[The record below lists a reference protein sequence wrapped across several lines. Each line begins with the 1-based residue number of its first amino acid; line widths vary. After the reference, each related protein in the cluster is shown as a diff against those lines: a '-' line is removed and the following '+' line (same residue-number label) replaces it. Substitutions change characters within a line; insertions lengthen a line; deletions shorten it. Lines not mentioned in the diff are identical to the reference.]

1 MISLTNLSFVNFR
14 ILRGVYFVKRIFD
27 IFIAFTA
34 LTLLSPLLL
43 IICLFIIKTMGSP
56 IIFKQ
61 SRPGK
66 DGKIFEIIK
75 FRTMLNDLDDDGNY
89 LPDEERLTKFGIWL
103 RNSSLDELPEL
114 INVIKGDMSIV
125 GPRPL
130 LIEYLPLYSEHQAR
144 RHEVLPGITG
154 WAQING
160 RNSLTWDEK
169 FNFDVWYVDN
179 QNILLDIKIILKTF
193 SKVLAR
199 SGIDDD
205 IGVGQ
210 EKFKGNKDT

>member
-1 MISLTNLSFVNFR
+1 ML
-14 ILRGVYFVKRIFD
+14 KRIFD

-43 IICLFIIKTMGSP
+43 IICLFIMKTMGSP

-179 QNILLDIKIILKTF
+179 QNILLDIKIIFKTF

>member
-1 MISLTNLSFVNFR
+1 ML
-14 ILRGVYFVKRIFD
+14 ILLKRIFD
-27 IFIAFTA
+27 IFVALAA
-34 LTLLSPLLL
+34 LTFLSPILL
-43 IICLFIIKTMGSP
+43 IISLFILKTMGLP

-66 DGKIFEIIK
+66 DGKIFDIIK
-75 FRTMLNDLDDDGNY
+75 FRTMLNDVDENGNY
-89 LPDEERLTKFGIWL
+89 LPDEERLTRFGIWL

-179 QNILLDIKIILKTF
+179 RNILLDIKIIFKTF
-193 SKVLAR
+193 SKVLAK
-199 SGIDDD
+199 SGIDDE

>member
-1 MISLTNLSFVNFR
+1 ML
-14 ILRGVYFVKRIFD
+14 KRIFD

-179 QNILLDIKIILKTF
+179 QNILLDIKIIFKTF

>member
-1 MISLTNLSFVNFR
+1 LL
-14 ILRGVYFVKRIFD
+14 KRIFD

-179 QNILLDIKIILKTF
+179 QNILLDIKIIFKTF

>member
-1 MISLTNLSFVNFR
+1 MLKT
-14 ILRGVYFVKRIFD
+14 IFY
-27 IFIAFTA
+27 IFIAITS

-179 QNILLDIKIILKTF
+179 QNILLDIKIIFKTF

>member
-1 MISLTNLSFVNFR
+1 MAKFR
-14 ILRGVYFVKRIFD
+14 SMRKV
-27 IFIAFTA
+27 T
-34 LTLLSPLLL
+34 PLLPKGKL
-43 IICLFIIKTMGSP
+43 KKPNKWLTPLGAFIRKT
-56 IIFKQ
+56 
-61 SRPGK
+61 
-66 DGKIFEIIK
+66 
-75 FRTMLNDLDDDGNY
+75 
-89 LPDEERLTKFGIWL
+89 
-103 RNSSLDELPEL
+103 SLDELPQL
-114 INVIKGDMSIV
+114 WCVLKGEMSLV
-125 GPRPL
+125 GPRPAL
-130 LIEYLPLYSEHQAR
+130 HNQFDLIELRDKYGVNQIK
-144 RHEVLPGITG
+144 PGITG

-179 QNILLDIKIILKTF
+179 QNILLDIKIIFKTF